1 MVQLACERP
10 EKLEAKSFLGALR
23 PRFSLSLAVIEDD
36 DADFQTI
43 TLMLKQ
49 ASLLDAKTIRFRN
62 VDEFLKTSDGT
73 FHVILLDRFIQRAGI
88 SEDRIREIK
97 ALHPD
102 AGVIMYTSSDCPSLR
117 SNAVQEG
124 AMAVVEKGSLSP
136 SEFEL
141 LLMTAGCLGAKVSN

>member
-10 EKLEAKSFLGALR
+10 EKLEAKSVLGALR
-23 PRFSLSLAVIEDD
+23 PRFSLLLAVIEDD

-43 TLMLKQ
+43 TLLMKQ

-97 ALHPD
+97 RFILTLGLSCTPARTAHHCDQMP
-102 AGVIMYTSSDCPSLR
+102 YKRERWPSSKKEVCLRVSL
-117 SNAVQEG
+117 N
-124 AMAVVEKGSLSP
+124 
-136 SEFEL
+136 F
-141 LLMTAGCLGAKVSN
+141 C